1 MCIISSSL
9 SLLSHRFVPMFIPSV
24 IVIIIAPAGTRVRSH
39 PRRHCAA
46 MTLAMHVMSLSSHW
60 LAPASV
66 PPLSSLL
73 TTTLYHRGTGLR
85 NSSSS
90 SCRHGSGLPVVVVL
104 AVAVVVTVAIAVACI
119 PSMSS
124 CATVALAR
132 RVLSSSCCHGSGRTS
147 PHHQHR
153 HHRSRAPS
161 SSSSSSPCPVVVTV
175 THIHWQSAS
184 TRITMVVR
192 YRRDICN
199 HLQLSFPHWCSP
211 SSSSCA
217 CENGQN
223 GSVRELAQYGCG
235 CEYRARGVQ
244 GTYPNK

>member
-1 MCIISSSL
+1 
-9 SLLSHRFVPMFIPSV
+9 
-24 IVIIIAPAGTRVRSH
+24 
-39 PRRHCAA
+39 
-46 MTLAMHVMSLSSHW
+46 MTLAMHVMSLSSHR

-66 PPLSSLL
+66 PPLSSLS
-73 TTTLYHRGTGLR
+73 TTTLYHRGTGPR

-90 SCRHGSGLPVVVVL
+90 SCRHGSGLLVVVVL
-104 AVAVVVTVAIAVACI
+104 AVAVAVAVARI

-132 RVLSSSCCHGSGRTS
+132 HVLSSLCCHGSGRTS
-147 PHHQHR
+147 PHHQHH
-153 HHRSRAPS
+153 HHRSRAPSSS

-184 TRITMVVR
+184 TCIAMVVR

-199 HLQLSFPHWCSP
+199 HLQLSFPHRCSP